1 MHCEEIKNSI
11 KAKIGTRHCLESHLL
26 LQKSMATGGHPRLV
40 ALQSRCVLA
49 VWGVT
54 VESMTGTNAV
64 RDPQTVA
71 LNAWGRYA
79 SGERLHG
86 SAEHINLSRSGGI
99 AF

>member
-1 MHCEEIKNSI
+1 MSGESPSPTEINGNGS
-11 KAKIGTRHCLESHLL
+11 ASSPYCPPV
-26 LQKSMATGGHPRLV
+26 SMCF
-40 ALQSRCVLA
+40 SYM
-49 VWGVT
+49 GVT
-54 VESMTGTNAV
+54 VESMAGTNAV

-86 SAEHINLSRSGGI
+86 SAEHINLSRCGSR